1 MKKSI
6 MKRVSMM
13 MSALVLLPILSACTP
28 ASPSTTAAGTSAGTT
43 TAGTTAGT
51 TTAGA
56 TTTASGE
63 QVVIDFFHRWPNEP
77 RKSFYD
83 TKVKEYMDAHPNVKI
98 NVDAVLNDAYK
109 EKIRVLVSSD
119 DLPDIFTSWSDSF
132 ALNLVSSE
140 RILPL
145 EDALKAD
152 TAWAGSFL
160 ESQFPGFTFD
170 DVRWGVPF
178 TIDGKA
184 FFYNKAIFTE
194 NGLTPPAT
202 YEEFITVLDK
212 LKAAGYEA
220 PLVEGLTNAWAV
232 SHYQGTIL
240 QRIMDPAVT
249 AVDYEATTGEFTD
262 PGYVKALEIFQQL
275 TGYMGE
281 ISTAIDHETARNM
294 FASGE
299 APIVYMQFAEIK
311 MVEDNGDIEFGFF
324 NFPTIEGGKGDQKA
338 LTGAPEGWMISKNAP
353 PETLDFLKFLTSAE
367 TAAEF
372 TKTDGQL
379 NAIKGAVTEDNT
391 SPARKEAYDI
401 VLGASEAAPWFD
413 NAVNINIADIFM
425 RGGQSLATGETTPA
439 DIMKEVQ
446 EEAARLRK

>member
-1 MKKSI
+1 MKQSI
-6 MKRVSMM
+6 MKRIALT
-13 MSALVLLPILSACTP
+13 MSALVLLPVLAACTP
-28 ASPSTTAAGTSAGTT
+28 AAPSTTAAGTAAGTT
-43 TAGTTAGT
+43 TAGST
-51 TTAGA
+51 
-56 TTTASGE
+56 GE
-63 QVVIDFFHRWPNEP
+63 EVVINFFHRWPNEP

-83 TKVKEYMDAHPNVKI
+83 QKAAEYMADHPNVKI

-109 EKIRVLVSSD
+109 EKIRVLVSND
-119 DLPDIFTSWSDSF
+119 DMPDIFTSWSDSF

-145 EDALKAD
+145 EDALTAD
-152 TAWAGSFL
+152 PEWAGSFL

-184 FFYNKAIFTE
+184 FFYNKAIFAE

-202 YEEFITVLDK
+202 YAEFIAALDK

-232 SHYQGTIL
+232 SHYQGSIL
-240 QRIMDPAVT
+240 QRVMDPAVT
-249 AVDYEATTGEFTD
+249 AVDYEAATGEFTD
-262 PGYVKALEIFQQL
+262 PGYVRGLEMFQEL
-275 TGYMGE
+275 TGYMGD

-311 MVEDNGDIEFGFF
+311 MVEDGGDVDFGFF
-324 NFPTIEGGKGDQKA
+324 NFPTVEGGKGDQAA
-338 LTGAPEGWMISKNAP
+338 LTGAPEGWMISKTAP

-372 TKTDGQL
+372 TKVDGQL

-401 VLGASEAAPWFD
+401 VLSASEAAPWFD

-425 RGGQSLATGETTPA
+425 RGGQSLATGDTTPEE
-439 DIMKEVQ
+439 IMEEVQ
-446 EEAARLRK
+446 AEAARLRQ